1 MDYFKSPRRF
11 KALGIVAVSMFLF
24 VSIPLS
30 VLKKKKKTLLHILFR
45 LLRAAPG
52 QLCVLSSLPNEG
64 WDRRLKLIFLIS
76 AKTLIFP
83 KLRCVF
89 KKKYFKTEEANVDEG
104 LHFVY
109 SLSFLAAKLK
119 RSSFCIVS
127 SSLQDMAGLLKPE
140 SSKLLIG
147 ALRDRFPD
155 KPIHVHTH
163 DTAGAGVA
171 AMLACAEAGADV
183 VDVAVSQRAQDT
195 NRLVGLDLLINW
207 TNVRKYTAIFITTHL

>member
-30 VLKKKKKTLLHILFR
+30 VLKKKKKSLLHILFR

-119 RSSFCIVS
+119 RSSFASSLPLCRTWPACWSRSPASFWSALWGIVS
-127 SSLQDMAGLLKPE
+127 QTSPSTCTRTTQPAPGLPPCWRVLRPEPTWWTWRWVRELKLQTG
-140 SSKLLIG
+140 
-147 ALRDRFPD
+147 
-155 KPIHVHTH
+155 
-163 DTAGAGVA
+163 
-171 AMLACAEAGADV
+171 
-183 VDVAVSQRAQDT
+183 
-195 NRLVGLDLLINW
+195 
-207 TNVRKYTAIFITTHL
+207 